1 MARHMFVYDDKAY
14 EGELNLY
21 RATHVG
27 ASHAEA
33 VDSVGLQPVFLF
45 RATDVDE
52 NILTDDE
59 VAVHRFMIKHPDAKL
74 SVVRVVH

>member
-33 VDSVGLQPVFLF
+33 VDSVVWPCSRSSCSAQRTSTRTF
-45 RATDVDE
+45 
-52 NILTDDE
+52 
-59 VAVHRFMIKHPDAKL
+59 
-74 SVVRVVH
+74 